1 MPAVVTRY
9 NQADIHDPKVKN
21 TFINGINA
29 FNSLANSGGE
39 IGGSY
44 GISGY
49 PSSPGA

>member
-1 MPAVVTRY
+1 MPAVVTRK
-9 NQADIHDPKVKN
+9 NQADIDPAVKN